1 MLNISSSFVG
11 TEKIHTYK
19 KDMFLL
25 FILHWKKN
33 KLFIQKI
40 THIPEN
46 TDWSQ

>member
-25 FILHWKKN
+25 FILHWKK
-33 KLFIQKI
+33 KQVVY
-40 THIPEN
+40 TEN
-46 TDWSQ
+46 YSHS